1 MNSTGLGRTVRR
13 PLLAAQAQVCDTS
26 VHVRVFPCLCA
37 CRLLKGVV
45 EEEEDTCHMR
55 RVFPCL
61 CACRLLNQP
70 VCVWSLTHMCAS
82 IGNPIQR
89 ATAVEGD
96 IWQPQVPAG
105 IRESEVPGAARDLG
119 LPDGCCFCAQ

>member
-26 VHVRVFPCLCA
+26 VHV
-37 CRLLKGVV
+37 
-45 EEEEDTCHMR
+45 